1 MMIELADLILVG
13 VVIGAAFAASTLSAV
28 TGFGGAAIM
37 LPVLVATFGVK
48 EAIPLLTV
56 VQLFGNASR
65 VWLNRTELSL
75 DVVRWFAYGA
85 VPAAIVAGVIFA
97 VAPAEALVRV
107 LGVFLLVTVVYRHT
121 SFGTGRTIG
130 LRGFMPVG
138 AIAASLSA
146 LTGVAGPFMAP
157 FFLAYGLVKGAYIGT
172 EALATVVFHVTKL
185 GVYGGYSLVGIE
197 TLWVGLAIGVVMFV
211 GSWVGKRVLDRVPA
225 SFFPYIVEA
234 VMVLAGL
241 TFLVRG

>member
-1 MMIELADLILVG
+1 MTEFADPAVVVG
-13 VVIGAAFAASTLSAV
+13 VVIAAAFAASTLSAV

-37 LPVLVATFGVK
+37 LPVLVWAFGVK

-65 VWLNRTELSL
+65 VWLNRTELSF

-85 VPAAIVAGVIFA
+85 VPAAIVGGVIFA
-97 VAPAEALVRV
+97 VAPAAALVRL
-107 LGVFLLVTVVYRHT
+107 LGVFLLLTVVYRHT

-130 LRGFMPVG
+130 LHGFTPVG
-138 AIAASLSA
+138 AIAATLSA

-185 GVYGGYSLVGIE
+185 GVYGGADLVSFE
-197 TLWVGLAIGVVMFV
+197 TLGVGLAIGVVMFA
-211 GSWVGKRVLDRVPA
+211 GSWVGKRLLDRVPE
-225 SFFPYIVEA
+225 SFFPYIVEG

-241 TFLVRG
+241 MFVIRG